1 MALDL
6 LPTELQCSF
15 IRLLDPIGL
24 ISLSQTSQH
33 FRLLI
38 KPTTG
43 HFVQRLLQMETLEEY
58 GGPMPFLALY
68 TVHSEPLADEC
79 NDVRWA
85 CTSCRRLLV
94 RRCFGN
100 IFIQE
105 PPYQKLMRDSP
116 LYDAPT
122 TWEPVADMVHK
133 PTIEEDVFIGSDRRN
148 RRCLECQY
156 RRGEL
161 GPPSHEADGTAR
173 VPVQESRRVLFD
185 SELDRYFPGL
195 SDFLGHQIPKAPET
209 MYLDDDISQAAQYDL
224 SPGKCGWCVALV
236 PIRRSERDN
245 FPYLWDDLEF
255 REKVE
260 ALLKGACCNA
270 CFAKANGRLELGH
283 ALGSRLRTLIDRAL
297 QEVSS
302 KLKEHARIFEW
313 NTVFPEMGKLEQHL
327 QEVEAAMSCFDV
339 KYKVLHEKDIADL
352 KGYRTY
358 AINVRDQIYKDE
370 ISPTE
375 RDSSELGAWAGG
387 HKLCEDILED
397 LKTCRKVSE
406 ESPEAFAAWALDR
419 DESTWDYEVEAALSR
434 EIWRFPL
441 HRR

>member
-1 MALDL
+1 MALDS

-43 HFVQRLLQMETLEEY
+43 HFVERLLQMETLEEY

-68 TVHSEPLADEC
+68 LVHPDPLPDEC
-79 NDVRWA
+79 NDVCWA

-94 RRCFGN
+94 RQCFGN
-100 IFIQE
+100 ISIQQ
-105 PPYQKLMRDSP
+105 PAYQKLMRDSP
-116 LYDAPT
+116 LYNAPT

-133 PTIEEDVFIGSDRRN
+133 PTIEEDVFIGSYRQN

-161 GPPSHEADGTAR
+161 GPTSHEADGTAR
-173 VPVQESRRVLFD
+173 VPVQDSRRLLFY

-195 SDFLGHQIPKAPET
+195 SDFLGRQIPKALET
-209 MYLDDDISQAAQYDL
+209 IDLNNGRSQSSATRPISWEMWMVRC
-224 SPGKCGWCVALV
+224 PGCTRWKELRNFRVQVHHLV
-236 PIRRSERDN
+236 PIRHSERDY
-245 FPYLWDDLEF
+245 FPYLWDNLEF
-255 REKVE
+255 RGKVE

-283 ALGSRLRTLIDRAL
+283 ALGSWFRALIDRAL

-302 KLKEHARIFEW
+302 KLKKHARTFEW
-313 NTVFPEMGKLEQHL
+313 NTVFPEMGKLWQHL
-327 QEVEAAMSCFDV
+327 REVEAAMSCFDIT
-339 KYKVLHEKDIADL
+339 YKVLNEKDIADL
-352 KGYRTY
+352 KTYRNMLLVCGIKCIRTRY
-358 AINVRDQIYKDE
+358 RRQRETRRNWDGE
-370 ISPTE
+370 I
-375 RDSSELGAWAGG
+375 
-387 HKLCEDILED
+387 
-397 LKTCRKVSE
+397 
-406 ESPEAFAAWALDR
+406 WALGQGAISYAR
-419 DESTWDYEVEAALSR
+419 IS
-434 EIWRFPL
+434 WRN
-441 HRR
+441 